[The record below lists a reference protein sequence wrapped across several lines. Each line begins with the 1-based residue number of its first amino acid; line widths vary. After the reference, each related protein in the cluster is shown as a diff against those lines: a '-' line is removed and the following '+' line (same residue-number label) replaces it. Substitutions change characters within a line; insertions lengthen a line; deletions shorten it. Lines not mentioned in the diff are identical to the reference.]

1 MALKCA
7 PSMTNQCPVLQ
18 DAVVAVLV
26 AASSVSNSSAELHGL
41 IPLQAGFAEDP
52 DHEYSVLSGRVMAAL
67 QRCEDG
73 QLCHSG
79 F

>member
-1 MALKCA
+1 
-7 PSMTNQCPVLQ
+7 MTNQCPVLQ